1 MSRFLLDTNVLSEML
16 KPAPDPGVI
25 EFLRA
30 RHSSLWLSVVAL
42 YELEYSVSLLPAGR
56 RRVRLAAL
64 VAGIAANYGDRI
76 LPVDREAARRAA
88 RFAARA
94 RRAGSPA
101 QTGDALIA
109 GTAEA
114 GSLVVA
120 TRNTKHFAPLDVESI
135 NPWTGHV
142 RH

>member
-1 MSRFLLDTNVLSEML
+1 MTRFLLDTNVLSEML

-30 RHSSLWLSVVAL
+30 RHNSLWLSVVVL
-42 YELEYSVSLLPAGR
+42 YELEYGVSLLPPGR
-56 RRVRLAAL
+56 RRRRLAAL
-64 VAGIAANYGDRI
+64 VGGIAANYDDRI

-88 RFAARA
+88 RFSARA
-94 RRAGSPA
+94 RRAGNPA

-120 TRNTKHFAPLDVESI
+120 TRNTKHFAPFDVESI
-135 NPWTGHV
+135 NPWSGHV
-142 RH
+142 H

>member
-1 MSRFLLDTNVLSEML
+1 MTRFLLDTNVLSEVL
-16 KPAPDPGVI
+16 KPAPDAGVI

-30 RHSSLWLSVVAL
+30 RHGSLWLSVVVL
-42 YELEYSVSLLPAGR
+42 YELEYGVSLLPAGR
-56 RRVRLAAL
+56 RRLRLATL
-64 VAGIAANYGDRI
+64 VAGIAANYDDRI

-88 RFAARA
+88 RFSARA

-114 GSLVVA
+114 RSLVVA
-120 TRNTKHFAPLDVESI
+120 TRNTKHFVPFDIESI
-135 NPWTGHV
+135 NPWNSHV
-142 RH
+142 QH

>member
-1 MSRFLLDTNVLSEML
+1 MTRFLLDTNVLSEVL
-16 KPAPDPGVI
+16 KPAPDLGVI

-30 RHSSLWLSVVAL
+30 RHSSLWLSVVVL
-42 YELEYSVSLLPAGR
+42 CELEYGVGLLPAGR
-56 RRVRLAAL
+56 RRQRLATL
-64 VAGIAANYGDRI
+64 VAGIAANYDDRI

-88 RFAARA
+88 RFSARA

-114 GSLVVA
+114 RSLVVA
-120 TRNTKHFAPLDVESI
+120 TRNTRHFAPFDVESV
-135 NPWTGHV
+135 NPWNGHV
-142 RH
+142 QH